1 MSKEI
6 LLVLQTVFLE
16 VNGDQGGR
24 SGGDAEV
31 GLGDWWWGDLMGYNE
46 NKTEANR

>member
-16 VNGDQGGR
+16 VNGDQEGGVEGMR
-24 SGGDAEV
+24 RWGWVVGG
-31 GLGDWWWGDLMGYNE
+31 GGGG
-46 NKTEANR
+46 T